1 MLCILRRPR
10 RRVGERLGELRA
22 LLGKL
27 RARRSKSVLGELF
40 RRLAGAERGSRV
52 LPIFYTSRC
61 ERVRTTEHAPRN
73 PFHVL
78 ERGHSL
84 ADIIERGNGGQGDA
98 AAARRE
104 G

>member
-1 MLCILRRPR
+1 MILRVP
-10 RRVGERLGELRA
+10 E
-22 LLGKL
+22 
-27 RARRSKSVLGELF
+27 RRSGHRFGEC
-40 RRLAGAERGSRV
+40 LAGAERGSRV